1 MSQRLDYFAL
11 SPDAASKYIEL
22 TQLLNRKPFLA
33 EVGHLV
39 TLRASQING
48 CAFCVDMHVKEAKI
62 HGERELRLHH
72 VTVWRESTLFSPRER
87 AALEWTEAL
96 TRLAAHGV
104 SDETYNNVRAHLSD
118 AELSDLSFMVISI
131 NGWNRLS
138 VAFQAVPGSADK
150 LYGLDKADLH

>member
-1 MSQRLDYFAL
+1 MSQRLDYYNA
-11 SPDAASKYIEL
+11 SPEAAKKYLEFN
-22 TQLLNRKPFLA
+22 QLLHKKQFLA

-39 TLRASQING
+39 TLRASQLNG

-72 VTVWRESTLFSPRER
+72 VAVWRESPLFTPRER

-96 TRLAAHGV
+96 THLPPHGV
-104 SDETYNNVRAHLSD
+104 PDAVFDRVRAQLSD
-118 AELSDLSFMVISI
+118 GDLADLSFLIVAI

-150 LYGLDKADLH
+150 LYGLDKAGLA